1 MVLSIMWVGLV
12 ASAMLIEAWKGNI
25 DVLWFLT
32 LTFIAALVPVG
43 SLVAGRV
50 TRWVIR
56 GFIS

>member
-25 DVLWFLT
+25 DVLWLLT

-43 SLVAGRV
+43 SLVVGRV